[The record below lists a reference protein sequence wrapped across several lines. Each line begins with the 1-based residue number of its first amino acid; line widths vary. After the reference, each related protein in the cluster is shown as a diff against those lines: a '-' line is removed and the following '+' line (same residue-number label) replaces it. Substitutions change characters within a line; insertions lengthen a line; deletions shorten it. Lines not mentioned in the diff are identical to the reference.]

1 MTGRSSFAVMA
12 PSSASVMVAL
22 NPIQMMCTAA
32 LKSCEA
38 LMSRAVR
45 AESEMKQHINLF
57 DNQVTSAGIA
67 FQEQVKRF
75 GEALCAREVKKL
87 CDDFVLSGTFIA

>member
-1 MTGRSSFAVMA
+1 MIGRSSFAVMA

-22 NPIQMMCTAA
+22 NPIQMMCTAV

-45 AESEMKQHINLF
+45 AESEMN
-57 DNQVTSAGIA
+57 
-67 FQEQVKRF
+67 
-75 GEALCAREVKKL
+75 
-87 CDDFVLSGTFIA
+87 